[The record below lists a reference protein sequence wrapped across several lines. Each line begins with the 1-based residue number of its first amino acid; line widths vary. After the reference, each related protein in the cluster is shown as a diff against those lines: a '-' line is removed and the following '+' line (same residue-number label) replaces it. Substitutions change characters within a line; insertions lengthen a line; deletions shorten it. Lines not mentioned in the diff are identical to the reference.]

1 MASLKDLQN
10 RIKSVKSIQKITKAM
25 QMVATAKLRKAQ
37 DAAERAR
44 PYSDRIGAVIANL
57 SASMVGEGGAGSE
70 GAPKLLVGNGKTD
83 VHLLVVATADRGLCG
98 GFNTNIV
105 RKAREEIVKLEG
117 DGKTVKVFCIGRIGE
132 GQLNRLYGDKIIKTV
147 SLKEHK
153 TLTGA
158 IAAELGG
165 EITAMFDAGEFDV
178 CKLIYSQ
185 FENVMTQVPTIKT
198 MIPAIGG
205 SAIDDM
211 GTQSGEGGNHTSDDV
226 FAPDLKGAAY
236 EYEPDEEGILK
247 TLLPRNI
254 NTQILSA
261 LLENVAGEMGS
272 KMAAMDN
279 STRAAGD
286 LIDKL
291 TLTFN
296 RSRQAQITS
305 ELIEI
310 ISGAEAL

>member
-10 RIKSVKSIQKITKAM
+10 RIKSVKNTQKITKAM
-25 QMVATAKLRKAQ
+25 QMVAAAKLRKAQ
-37 DAAERAR
+37 EAAEKAR
-44 PYSDRIGAVIANL
+44 PYSDRISAVITNL
-57 SASMVGEGGAGSE
+57 SMSMAGAE
-70 GAPKLLVGNGKTD
+70 GAPKLLVGNGKHDTIM
-83 VHLLVVATADRGLCG
+83 LVVATADRGLCG

-105 RKAREEIVKLEG
+105 RKAREEITALEG
-117 DGKTVKVFCIGRIGE
+117 AGKTVKLFCIGTKGE
-132 GQLNRLYGDKIIKTV
+132 AQLRRLYSEKIVKTV

-165 EITAMFDAGEFDV
+165 EITSMFDAGEFDV
-178 CKLIYSQ
+178 CKLVYSE
-185 FENVMTQVPTIKT
+185 FVNVMTQNPTIKT
-198 MIPAIGG
+198 MIPALVGIG
-205 SAIDDM
+205 SE
-211 GTQSGEGGNHTSDDV
+211 GEADGPHAADTV
-226 FAPDLKGAAY
+226 FTPDLKGSSY
-236 EYEPDEEGILK
+236 QYEPDEEGILK
-247 TLLPRNI
+247 VLLPRNI
-254 NTQILSA
+254 NTQIFSA
-261 LLENVAGEMGS
+261 LLENSAGEMGS

-279 STRAAGD
+279 ATRSAGD
-286 LIDKL
+286 MIDKL

>member
-10 RIKSVKSIQKITKAM
+10 RIKSVKNTQKITKAM
-25 QMVATAKLRKAQ
+25 QMVAAAKLRKAQ
-37 DAAERAR
+37 DAAEKSR
-44 PYSDRIGAVIANL
+44 PYSTRIGAVITNL
-57 SASMVGEGGAGSE
+57 SASMVGSE
-70 GAPKLLVGNGKTD
+70 GAPKLLVGTGSD
-83 VHLLVVATADRGLCG
+83 QVQLLVVATADRGLCG

-105 RKAREEIVKLEG
+105 RKAREEIVALEAA
-117 DGKTVKVFCIGRIGE
+117 GKTVKIFCIGKKGFE
-132 GQLNRLYGDKIIKTV
+132 QLDRLYGDKIVEMV

-153 TLTGA
+153 TLNAA

-165 EITAMFDAGEFDV
+165 KITDMFGSGEFDV
-178 CKLIYSQ
+178 CKLVYAL
-185 FENVMTQVPTIKT
+185 FENVMTQTPTVKT
-198 MIPAIGG
+198 MIPATGVMSTAPENG
-205 SAIDDM
+205 DHA
-211 GTQSGEGGNHTSDDV
+211 SDDV
-226 FAPDLKGAAY
+226 FAPDLKGASY

-254 NTQILSA
+254 NTQIFSA
-261 LLENVAGEMGS
+261 LLENSAGEMGS

-279 STRAAGD
+279 ATRSAGD
-286 LIDKL
+286 MIDKL